1 MPPPRSASSALLLR
15 QRVSALRRM
24 LPGARSG
31 DAKAVHQARVA
42 TRRLRE
48 AMPLLDAGKP
58 GRQIDRLARDLTG
71 VLGTVRELDVALLML
86 AELERTDGIPSSA
99 VECLRQVLGD

>member
-1 MPPPRSASSALLLR
+1 MAGPRRASSAQLLQ
-15 QRVSALRRM
+15 QRVGAVRRM

-31 DAKAVHQARVA
+31 DVRAVHQARVA

-48 AMPLLDAGKP
+48 ALPLVSAGKP
-58 GRQIDRLARDLTG
+58 GRRLERAARNLTG

-86 AELERTDGIPSSA
+86 HEFQHAGDVPVGA
-99 VECLRQVLGD
+99 VACL